1 MTVKEYAE
9 KYSPCPFYER
19 ESVGSRLIDDGVIDI
34 EKWEEVIAHGD
45 DNFIHD
51 YLYDLP
57 LFEIIEEGMVIGCQ
71 KFLEPYLDE
80 NGELDEKTKDEIDD
94 DYDLCQKGEE
104 IIYQCVKEL
113 MTKEF
118 PKLIE
123 SYEE

>member
-9 KYSPCPFYER
+9 KYSPCNFYEE
-19 ESVGSRLIDDGVIDI
+19 ESVGSRLIDDGVIDVD
-34 EKWEEVIAHGD
+34 KWEEVCGKGDEHG
-45 DNFIHD
+45 
-51 YLYDLP
+51 YLDDLP

-104 IIYQCVKEL
+104 LIYQCVKEL

-118 PKLIE
+118 PRLIKE
-123 SYEE
+123 YEQ

>member
-9 KYSPCPFYER
+9 RYSPCNFYEE
-19 ESVGSRLIDDGVIDI
+19 ESVGSRLIDEGVIDI
-34 EKWEEVIAHGD
+34 DKWIEVCGKGDEHG
-45 DNFIHD
+45 
-51 YLYDLP
+51 YLDDLP
-57 LFEIIEEGMVIGCQ
+57 LFEIIEEGMIIGNL

-104 IIYQCVKEL
+104 LIYQCVKEL

-118 PKLIE
+118 PRLIKE
-123 SYEE
+123 YEE

>member
-9 KYSPCPFYER
+9 KYSPCNFYEE
-19 ESVGSRLIDDGVIDI
+19 ESVGSRLIDDGVIDVD
-34 EKWEEVIAHGD
+34 KWEEVCGKGDEHG
-45 DNFIHD
+45 
-51 YLYDLP
+51 YLDDLP

-94 DYDLCQKGEE
+94 DFDLCQKGEE

-123 SYEE
+123 KYEE

>member
-9 KYSPCPFYER
+9 RYSPCNFYEE
-19 ESVGSRLIDDGVIDI
+19 ESVGSRLIDEGVIDI
-34 EKWEEVIAHGD
+34 DKWEEVCGKGDEHGYLD
-45 DNFIHD
+45 DE
-51 YLYDLP
+51 P
-57 LFEIIEEGMVIGCQ
+57 LFEIIEEGMIIGNQ

-104 IIYQCVKEL
+104 LIYQCVKEL

-118 PKLIE
+118 PRLIKE
-123 SYEE
+123 YEE

>member
-9 KYSPCPFYER
+9 RYSPCNFYEE
-19 ESVGSRLIDDGVIDI
+19 ESVGSRLIDEGVIDI
-34 EKWEEVIAHGD
+34 DKWIEVCGKGDEHG
-45 DNFIHD
+45 
-51 YLYDLP
+51 YLDDLP
-57 LFEIIEEGMVIGCQ
+57 LFEIIEEGMIIGNQ

-104 IIYQCVKEL
+104 LIYQCVKEL

-118 PKLIE
+118 PRLIKE
-123 SYEE
+123 YEE

>member
-9 KYSPCPFYER
+9 NYSPCSFYER

-34 EKWEEVIAHGD
+34 DKWVEVCGKGDEHG
-45 DNFIHD
+45 
-51 YLYDLP
+51 YLDDLP

-80 NGELDEKTKDEIDD
+80 NGELDEKTKDAIYDD
-94 DYDLCQKGEE
+94 DDLYNKGAEL
-104 IIYQCVKEL
+104 IYQCVKEL

-118 PKLIE
+118 PRMIKE
-123 SYEE
+123 YEE

>member
-9 KYSPCPFYER
+9 NYSPCSFYER

-34 EKWEEVIAHGD
+34 DKWVEVCGKGDKHG
-45 DNFIHD
+45 
-51 YLYDLP
+51 YLDDLP

-80 NGELDEKTKDEIDD
+80 NGELDEKTKDAIYDD
-94 DYDLCQKGEE
+94 DDLYNKGAEL
-104 IIYQCVKEL
+104 IYQCVKEL

-118 PKLIE
+118 PRMIKE
-123 SYEE
+123 YEE

>member
-9 KYSPCPFYER
+9 KYSPCSFYET

-34 EKWEEVIAHGD
+34 DKWVEVCGKGDEHGYLD
-45 DNFIHD
+45 DE
-51 YLYDLP
+51 P

-71 KFLEPYLDE
+71 KFLEPYLNE
-80 NGELDEKTKDEIDD
+80 SGELDEKTKDEIDD
-94 DYDLCQKGEE
+94 DFDLCQKGEE

-123 SYEE
+123 KYEE